1 MFCIHC
7 GAQIAEEDR
16 FCQHCG
22 AATQEDA
29 TERAPQEPTFPE
41 EPISNAREPV
51 TEATVRKAVADLL
64 LSQPTL
70 PKGVLLFHQ
79 ARKALKY
86 ASLEAGEEPLAFFG
100 VKAWLLEDGIGV
112 LFTTKGVRYWALWPL
127 ALSSTVKA
135 LSKERFV
142 AYENLQTLGV
152 MAEAENWEE
161 KGEYTFCA
169 NDAPLVT
176 VSLAARA
183 GTLLGQFCDA
193 LSPLPFRSLYKER
206 ETAKPEGETVETP
219 EETVEGEAGSLGIEA
234 ALGDGGDAEK
244 RIPGATLLIV
254 LACIVCFVI
263 QLVACGITL
272 SDDKAFRAI
281 VAGFGGNVPILGSI
295 VTSFLH
301 GGWIHLILNMICL
314 LQLGIP
320 TEKMIGTKRFVLVY
334 LLTTLGGGLLSAS
347 SHPADTVSVGASGGI
362 YGLAGFLAVYGWLR
376 IRDLRAENTFSP
388 LQLHAI
394 KTWVKRVL
402 CFLGANF
409 VASAQFERGMRTL
422 GAESAI
428 DIPAHL
434 GGALAGA
441 TLGLLIWNLLRRSSS
456 KASPNATSTEN

>member
-29 TERAPQEPTFPE
+29 TERAPQEPTLPE

-51 TEATVRKAVADLL
+51 TEATVRKAVTDLL

-70 PKGVLLFHQ
+70 PKGVLLFQQ
-79 ARKALKY
+79 AHKALKY
-86 ASLEAGEEPLAFFG
+86 VSLDAGEEPIVFFG
-100 VKAWLLEDGIGV
+100 EKAGFGSEGVGV
-112 LFTTKGVRYWALWPL
+112 LFTSKGLRYWTTPT
-127 ALSSTVKA
+127 LSFNVKA
-135 LSKERFV
+135 LAKARFI
-142 AYENLQTLGV
+142 AYGSLQTLGV
-152 MAEAENWEE
+152 TAEVEDGEE
-161 KGEYTFCA
+161 KGEYTFCT

-176 VSLAARA
+176 VSLAVRA
-183 GTLLGQFCDA
+183 GALLGQLCDA
-193 LSPLPFRSLYKER
+193 LSPLPFRSLYKEN
-206 ETAKPEGETVETP
+206 ETANGKDG
-219 EETVEGEAGSLGIEA
+219 ALSIEA
-234 ALGDGGDAEK
+234 ALGCGSDAEE

-272 SDDKAFRAI
+272 SDEEAFRAV
-281 VAGFGGNVPILGSI
+281 VAGFGGNVPILGAI

-347 SHPADTVSVGASGGI
+347 CHPADTVSVGASGGI